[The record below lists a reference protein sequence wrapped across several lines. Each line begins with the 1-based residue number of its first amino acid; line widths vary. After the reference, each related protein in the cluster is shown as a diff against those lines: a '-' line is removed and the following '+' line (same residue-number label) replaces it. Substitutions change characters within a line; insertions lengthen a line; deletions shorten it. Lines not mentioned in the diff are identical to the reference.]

1 MNDSIILAEQKRDA
15 DLKKLSDE
23 SIQAQIKETERIQL
37 QLDSVKEGT
46 SQEHNLR
53 LSLIEQNRQAE
64 LAANLQLAEEL
75 RQSEADINAAYN
87 KQVADE
93 NEAFRKEQFDKQ
105 SEYIRLEWENKILQL
120 REGTLQEY
128 DLKVQHT

>member
-1 MNDSIILAEQKRDA
+1 MS
-15 DLKKLSDE
+15 
-23 SIQAQIKETERIQL
+23 SIQAQIKKETERIQL

-75 RQSEADINAAYN
+75 RQSEADIMPLTTN
-87 KQVADE
+87 KLQMKTTLFGK
-93 NEAFRKEQFDKQ
+93 NSLISNQ
-105 SEYIRLEWENKILQL
+105 SISA
-120 REGTLQEY
+120 
-128 DLKVQHT
+128 